1 MARILVVYG
10 TTEGHTAK
18 VAGAISETLHR
29 SGAVVDVHAADDP
42 APAPDDYDAVVVAA
56 SVHAGRYQRSVRRW
70 VKAHAAVLAR
80 KPAAFV
86 SVCLGVLQ
94 HDPKVESDLRAIL
107 ERFAAETGWR
117 PAVSKCVAGALPY
130 TKYGWLQRVI
140 MRRIVEK
147 AGGDTDT
154 RRDFEYTDWDD
165 LRHFAADFNSTLAA
179 APPPGAVYP
188 LEPNPPSP
196 K

>member
-18 VAGAISETLHR
+18 VAGAISETLHGT
-29 SGAVVDVHAADDP
+29 GATVDVRAADDP
-42 APAPDDYDAVVVAA
+42 APAPDGYDAVIVAA
-56 SVHAGRYQRSVRRW
+56 SVHAGRYQKPVRRW
-70 VKAHAAVLAR
+70 ARTHAQVLSH

-94 HDPKVESDLRAIL
+94 HDTKVQHDLQTIVD
-107 ERFAAETGWR
+107 RFVASTGWR
-117 PAVSKCVAGALPY
+117 PSVVKFVAGALPY
-130 TKYGWLQRVI
+130 TKYGWLRRLV
-140 MRRIVEK
+140 MKRIVAK

-154 RRDFEYTDWDD
+154 NRDYEYTDWND
-165 LRHFAADFNSTLAA
+165 LRHFAADFALSAQPLAA
-179 APPPGAVYP
+179 GR
-188 LEPNPPSP
+188 PSP